1 VTEERLEGGNTHA
14 AIVRVGDT
22 VRRPTGPWTPS
33 VHALLRHLERSGFG
47 GAPRVHG
54 IDDQG
59 REILDYVEGVVVH
72 PDHDVLV
79 LGDDSALVEIAG
91 LVRAYHD
98 AVSDFPLTGGPWHEN
113 GLDPVGPPE
122 LLCHNDLGSW
132 NLVRRAAGDWAF
144 IDWDLVGPG
153 RRAWDISWALLSLV
167 PLMPHRQASDDDVI
181 RRLALFRAAYGDDRF
196 PKASLAVASER
207 CEHEATRIR
216 DLGAAGVAPYDR
228 LLAEGH
234 FEAWDNA
241 ARHVQNSLPAWED
254 GLGGAV

>member
-1 VTEERLEGGNTHA
+1 MTEERLEGGNTHA

-91 LVRAYHD
+91 KKLKAK
-98 AVSDFPLTGGPWHEN
+98 AESTGGWEKF
-113 GLDPVGPPE
+113 DPHAIGTVKIDKAGP
-122 LLCHNDLGSW
+122 
-132 NLVRRAAGDWAF
+132 VT
-144 IDWDLVGPG
+144 
-153 RRAWDISWALLSLV
+153 
-167 PLMPHRQASDDDVI
+167 
-181 RRLALFRAAYGDDRF
+181 
-196 PKASLAVASER
+196 LAVRPA
-207 CEHEATRIR
+207 ATPKGNALMNLQSVTLKRT
-216 DLGAAGVAPYDR
+216 GA
-228 LLAEGH
+228 
-234 FEAWDNA
+234 
-241 ARHVQNSLPAWED
+241 
-254 GLGGAV
+254 